1 MLDPVSDMMTR
12 IRNAGL
18 ARHSAT
24 RIPHSKTKERIAQ
37 ILKDEGYVSDF
48 EVCGD
53 IPKKEIVVH
62 LKYNDK
68 HKLAINSMR
77 KVSKSGC
84 RAYAG
89 AKEIP
94 LIKQGLGVAIISTSK
109 GVITDKEARRLNV
122 GGEVLCEIW

>member
-1 MLDPVSDMMTR
+1 MLDPVADMMTR

-18 ARHSAT
+18 ARHSST
-24 RIPHSKTKERIAQ
+24 RIPHSKLKERIGE
-37 ILKDEGYVSDF
+37 ILKEEGYIVDMEVS
-48 EVCGD
+48 GD
-53 IPKKEIVVH
+53 IPAKEIIVH
-62 LKYNDK
+62 LKYNEK
-68 HKLAINSMR
+68 HKLAINNMR

-89 AKEIP
+89 AKDIP

-122 GGEVLCEIW
+122 GGELLCEIW

>member
-18 ARHSAT
+18 ARHSST
-24 RIPHSKTKERIAQ
+24 RIPHSKMKERLAQ
-37 ILKDEGYVSDF
+37 ILVDEGYVKDF
-48 EVCGD
+48 EVSGE
-53 IPKKEIVVH
+53 IPKKEIIVH
-62 LKYNDK
+62 LKYNEK
-68 HKLAINSMR
+68 HRLAINNMR

-84 RAYAG
+84 RTYAG
-89 AKEIP
+89 ANEIP

-122 GGEVLCEIW
+122 GGEILCEIW

>member
-18 ARHSAT
+18 ARHSST
-24 RIPHSKTKERIAQ
+24 RIPHSKMKERIAQ
-37 ILKDEGYVSDF
+37 ILTDEGYVKDF
-48 EVCGD
+48 EVSGE

-68 HKLAINSMR
+68 HKLAINNVR

-89 AKEIP
+89 VKDIP
-94 LIKQGLGVAIISTSK
+94 LIKQGLGVAIISTSQ

-122 GGEVLCEIW
+122 GGEILCEIW

>member
-18 ARHSAT
+18 ARHSST
-24 RIPHSKTKERIAQ
+24 RVPHSKMKARIAQ

-48 EVCGD
+48 EICGD
-53 IPKKEIVVH
+53 IPKKEIIVH
-62 LKYNDK
+62 LKYNDN
-68 HKLAINSMR
+68 HKLAINNMR
-77 KVSKSGC
+77 KVSKLGC